1 MKNENKV
8 VTSAQSLEYANW
20 QQADLAIILTGDIR
34 HPWKSVYGF
43 SMIAAQLAAGQP
55 LLLHSREDE
64 VFDLLAKLNELLG
77 DPDSLNQA
85 HKLLKKLEQETRQ
98 KVSSLIEV
106 EQQSLTVDATA
117 GVLEVAEQI
126 LTQPSRQSKAD
137 RLADILSPDQPG
149 QEISGKSKML
159 ARLQVLIPALEK
171 VKDKGYHVVVFD
183 KRRKPIRRP
192 ANQETAAGL
201 MPVQYHLTLWSYLV
215 VRNDNGQSAGWN

>member
-1 MKNENKV
+1 MRKENKV

-20 QQADLAIILTGDIR
+20 QEADLAIIHTGDIR

-106 EQQSLTVDATA
+106 EQQPLSVDATA

-192 ANQETAAGL
+192 ANQETAVGL

-215 VRNDNGQSAGWN
+215 VRSDNGQSAGWN